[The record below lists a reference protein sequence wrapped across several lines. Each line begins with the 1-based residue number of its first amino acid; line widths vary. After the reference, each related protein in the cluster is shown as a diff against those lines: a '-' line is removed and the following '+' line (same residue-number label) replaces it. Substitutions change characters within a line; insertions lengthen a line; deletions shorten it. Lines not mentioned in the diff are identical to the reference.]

1 MKKVI
6 EYIKKNWLLLAFGIL
21 IGGLIISDMLDQFV
35 WKTGMMFR
43 PNSMYMSFVYI
54 VIFMVGP
61 LIVIENVFKDKYKD
75 IELEEYKDKCE
86 SPKDVGRIIVSG
98 VGKIALIIGS
108 VFGMFW
114 LVGTM
119 QETML
124 ESVIDTSKP
133 YIFISNFSHLPVA
146 TGLGIFVLFVWMFS
160 KKGIVSRDLSDGGK
174 TDFFAAGERARL
186 PLKVKC
192 GIAGCALI
200 VFVFSIGATMLSYDC
215 VTEEGVKIVK
225 LFPCDSTD
233 ALLHLV
239 YEASFDPDEG
249 LVMCDMGMADA
260 VAYACASL
268 LYSLFE
274 KHDAAKSFISLAMA
288 LCGGNENVKR

>member
-6 EYIKKNWLLLAFGIL
+6 EYIKKNWLPLGFGIL
-21 IGGLIISDMLDQFV
+21 IGWIIISDVLDQFV
-35 WKTGMMFR
+35 QKTGMMFR

-54 VIFMVGP
+54 VIFMVVP
-61 LIVIENVFKDKYKD
+61 FIVIENVFKDKYKD

-98 VGKIALIIGS
+98 VGKLALIIGS

-133 YIFISNFSHLPVA
+133 YIFISNFSDLPLA
-146 TGLGIFVLFVWMFS
+146 TGIGMFVLFVWMFS
-160 KKGIVSRDLSDGGK
+160 KKGIVSRDLSDDGK

-186 PLKVKC
+186 PMKVKC

-200 VFVFSIGATMLSYDC
+200 VFVLSIGSTMLSYDC
-215 VTEEGVKIVK
+215 VTEEGVIYKCLWMEKEYAWDDVK
-225 LFPCDSTD
+225 EVAERTVERGAITVVLEMKDGHKVVLGD
-233 ALLHLV
+233 ASIESGV
-239 YEASFDPDEG
+239 E
-249 LVMCDMGMADA
+249 
-260 VAYACASL
+260 SL
-268 LYSLFE
+268 E
-274 KHDAAKSFISLAMA
+274 HKWK
-288 LCGGNENVKR
+288 K

>member
-1 MKKVI
+1 MKNVI

-54 VIFMVGP
+54 VIFMVAP
-61 LIVIENVFKDKYKD
+61 FIVIENVFKDKYKD

-86 SPKDVGRIIVSG
+86 SPKDVGRIILSG
-98 VGKIALIIGS
+98 VGKLALVIGA

-133 YIFISNFSHLPVA
+133 YIFISNFSNLPSA

-174 TDFFAAGERARL
+174 TDFFTAGDRARL
-186 PLKVKC
+186 PMKVKC

-200 VFVFSIGATMLSYDC
+200 VFVLSIGATMLSYDC
-215 VTEEGVKIVK
+215 VTEEGVIYKCLWMEKEYTWDDVK
-225 LFPCDSTD
+225 EVAERTVERGAGTVVLEMKDGHMVILGD
-233 ALLHLV
+233 ASVTHNSDDLEE
-239 YEASFDPDEG
+239 YITS
-249 LVMCDMGMADA
+249 
-260 VAYACASL
+260 
-268 LYSLFE
+268 
-274 KHDAAKSFISLAMA
+274 K
-288 LCGGNENVKR
+288 

>member
-1 MKKVI
+1 M
-6 EYIKKNWLLLAFGIL
+6 
-21 IGGLIISDMLDQFV
+21 IISDMLDQFV
-35 WKTGMMFR
+35 WKTGIMFR

-54 VIFMVGP
+54 VIFMVVP
-61 LIVIENVFKDKYKD
+61 FIVIENVFKDKYKD

-98 VGKIALIIGS
+98 IGKLALVIGF

-133 YIFISNFSHLPVA
+133 YIFISNFSDLPLA
-146 TGLGIFVLFVWMFS
+146 TGIGMFVLFVWMFS

-200 VFVFSIGATMLSYDC
+200 VFVLSIGSTMLSYDC
-215 VTEEGVKIVK
+215 MTEEGVIYKCLWIEKEYAWDDVK
-225 LFPCDSTD
+225 
-233 ALLHLV
+233 
-239 YEASFDPDEG
+239 E
-249 LVMCDMGMADA
+249 
-260 VAYACASL
+260 VAERTVERGAITVVL
-268 LYSLFE
+268 EMKDGHKVVLG
-274 KHDAAKSFISLAMA
+274 DAAIESGVESL
-288 LCGGNENVKR
+288 EHKWKK

>member
-1 MKKVI
+1 MKNVI

-54 VIFMVGP
+54 VIFMVAP
-61 LIVIENVFKDKYKD
+61 FIVIENVFKDKYKD

-86 SPKDVGRIIVSG
+86 SPKDVGRIILSG
-98 VGKIALIIGS
+98 VGKLALVIGA

-133 YIFISNFSHLPVA
+133 YIFISNFSNLPSA

-174 TDFFAAGERARL
+174 TDFFTAGDRARL
-186 PLKVKC
+186 PMKVKC

-200 VFVFSIGATMLSYDC
+200 VFVLSIGATMLSYDC
-215 VTEEGVKIVK
+215 VTEEGVIYKCLWMEKEYTWDDVK
-225 LFPCDSTD
+225 EVAERSVERGAGTVVLEMKDGHMVILGD
-233 ALLHLV
+233 ASVTHNSDDLEE
-239 YEASFDPDEG
+239 YITS
-249 LVMCDMGMADA
+249 
-260 VAYACASL
+260 
-268 LYSLFE
+268 
-274 KHDAAKSFISLAMA
+274 K
-288 LCGGNENVKR
+288 

>member
-1 MKKVI
+1 MKNVI

-21 IGGLIISDMLDQFV
+21 IGGLIISNVLDQFV

-43 PNSMYMSFVYI
+43 PNSWYMCFVYI
-54 VIFMVGP
+54 IFFMVVP
-61 LIVIENVFKDKYKD
+61 FMVIENVFKDKYKD

-86 SPKDVGRIIVSG
+86 SPKDVGRIILSG
-98 VGKIALIIGS
+98 VGKLALVIGS

-133 YIFISNFSHLPVA
+133 YIFISNFSNLPSA
-146 TGLGIFVLFVWMFS
+146 TGIGMFVLFVWMFS

-174 TDFFAAGERARL
+174 TDFFAAGDRARL
-186 PLKVKC
+186 PMKVKC

-200 VFVFSIGATMLSYDC
+200 VFVLSIGATMLSYDC
-215 VTEEGVKIVK
+215 VTEEGVIYKCFWMEKEYAWEDVKAVTERTIERGAGTIVLEMK
-225 LFPCDSTD
+225 DGHMVVL
-233 ALLHLV
+233 
-239 YEASFDPDEG
+239 
-249 LVMCDMGMADA
+249 ADA
-260 VAYACASL
+260 SMTHNSDDL
-268 LYSLFE
+268 EELITSE
-274 KHDAAKSFISLAMA
+274 
-288 LCGGNENVKR
+288 

>member
-1 MKKVI
+1 VKNVI

-21 IGGLIISDMLDQFV
+21 IGGLIISNVLDQFV

-43 PNSMYMSFVYI
+43 PNSWYMCFVYI
-54 VIFMVGP
+54 IFFMVVP
-61 LIVIENVFKDKYKD
+61 FMVIENVFKDKYKD
-75 IELEEYKDKCE
+75 IELKEYKDKCE
-86 SPKDVGRIIVSG
+86 SPKDVGRIILSG
-98 VGKIALIIGS
+98 VGKLALVIGS

-133 YIFISNFSHLPVA
+133 YIFISNFSNLPSA

-174 TDFFAAGERARL
+174 TDFFTAGDRARL
-186 PLKVKC
+186 PMKVKC

-200 VFVFSIGATMLSYDC
+200 VFVLSIGATMLSYDC
-215 VTEEGVKIVK
+215 VTEEGVIYKCFWMEKEYAWEDVKAVTERTIERGAGTIVLEMK
-225 LFPCDSTD
+225 DGHMVVL
-233 ALLHLV
+233 
-239 YEASFDPDEG
+239 
-249 LVMCDMGMADA
+249 ADA
-260 VAYACASL
+260 SMTRNSDDL
-268 LYSLFE
+268 EELITS
-274 KHDAAKSFISLAMA
+274 K
-288 LCGGNENVKR
+288 

>member
-6 EYIKKNWLLLAFGIL
+6 EYIKKNWLPLVFGIL
-21 IGGLIISDMLDQFV
+21 IGWIIISDVLDQFV

-54 VIFMVGP
+54 VIFMVVP
-61 LIVIENVFKDKYKD
+61 FIVIENVFKDKYKD

-98 VGKIALIIGS
+98 VGKLALIIGS

-119 QETML
+119 QEIML

-133 YIFISNFSHLPVA
+133 YIFISNFSDLPLA
-146 TGLGIFVLFVWMFS
+146 TGIGMFVLFVWMFS
-160 KKGIVSRDLSDGGK
+160 KKGIVSRDLSDDGK

-186 PLKVKC
+186 PWKVKC

-200 VFVFSIGATMLSYDC
+200 VFVLSIGSTMLSYDC
-215 VTEEGVKIVK
+215 VTEEGVIYKCLWIEKDYAWDDVK
-225 LFPCDSTD
+225 
-233 ALLHLV
+233 
-239 YEASFDPDEG
+239 E
-249 LVMCDMGMADA
+249 
-260 VAYACASL
+260 VAERTVERGVITVVL
-268 LYSLFE
+268 EMKDGHKVVLG
-274 KHDAAKSFISLAMA
+274 DAAIESGVESL
-288 LCGGNENVKR
+288 EHKWKK

>member
-1 MKKVI
+1 MKNVI

-21 IGGLIISDMLDQFV
+21 IGGMIISDMLDQFV
-35 WKTGMMFR
+35 WKTGIMFR
-43 PNSMYMSFVYI
+43 PNSWYMFFVYI
-54 VIFMVGP
+54 VIFMVVP

-98 VGKIALIIGS
+98 IGKLVLIIGS

-119 QETML
+119 QEAML

-133 YIFISNFSHLPVA
+133 YIFISNFSHLPFA
-146 TGLGIFVLFVWMFS
+146 AGLGMFVLFVWMFS

-174 TDFFAAGERARL
+174 TDFFAAGDRARL
-186 PLKVKC
+186 PMKVKC

-200 VFVFSIGATMLSYDC
+200 VFVLSIGATMLSYDC
-215 VTEEGVKIVK
+215 VTEEGVIYKCFWMEREYGWDDVK
-225 LFPCDSTD
+225 EVAERTVERGAGTVVLEMKDGHMVVF
-233 ALLHLV
+233 
-239 YEASFDPDEG
+239 
-249 LVMCDMGMADA
+249 ADA
-260 VAYACASL
+260 SMTHNSYDLEEYITS
-268 LYSLFE
+268 E
-274 KHDAAKSFISLAMA
+274 
-288 LCGGNENVKR
+288 

>member
-1 MKKVI
+1 MKNVI
-6 EYIKKNWLLLAFGIL
+6 EYIKKNWPLLAFGIL
-21 IGGLIISDMLDQFV
+21 IGGMIISDMLDQFV
-35 WKTGMMFR
+35 WKTGIMFR

-54 VIFMVGP
+54 VIFMVVP
-61 LIVIENVFKDKYKD
+61 FIVIENVFKDKYKD

-98 VGKIALIIGS
+98 VGKLALVIGF

-133 YIFISNFSHLPVA
+133 YIFISNFSDLPLA
-146 TGLGIFVLFVWMFS
+146 TGIGMFVLFVWMFS

-200 VFVFSIGATMLSYDC
+200 VFVLSIGSTMLSYDC
-215 VTEEGVKIVK
+215 VTEEGVIYKCLWIEKEYAWDDVK
-225 LFPCDSTD
+225 
-233 ALLHLV
+233 
-239 YEASFDPDEG
+239 E
-249 LVMCDMGMADA
+249 
-260 VAYACASL
+260 VAERTVERGAITVVL
-268 LYSLFE
+268 EMKDGHKVVLG
-274 KHDAAKSFISLAMA
+274 DAAIESGVESL
-288 LCGGNENVKR
+288 EHKWKK

>member
-1 MKKVI
+1 MKNVI

-21 IGGLIISDMLDQFV
+21 IGGLIISNVLDQFV

-43 PNSMYMSFVYI
+43 PNSWYMCFVYI
-54 VIFMVGP
+54 IFFMVVP
-61 LIVIENVFKDKYKD
+61 FMVIENVFKDKYKD
-75 IELEEYKDKCE
+75 IELKEYKDKCE
-86 SPKDVGRIIVSG
+86 SPKDVGRIILSG
-98 VGKIALIIGS
+98 VGKLALVIGS

-133 YIFISNFSHLPVA
+133 YIFISNFSNLPSA

-174 TDFFAAGERARL
+174 TDFFTAGDRARL
-186 PLKVKC
+186 PMKVKC

-200 VFVFSIGATMLSYDC
+200 VFVLSIGATMLSYDC
-215 VTEEGVKIVK
+215 VTEEGVIYKCLWMEKEYAWEDVKAVTERTIERGAGTIVLEMK
-225 LFPCDSTD
+225 DGHMVVL
-233 ALLHLV
+233 
-239 YEASFDPDEG
+239 
-249 LVMCDMGMADA
+249 ADA
-260 VAYACASL
+260 SMTHNSDDL
-268 LYSLFE
+268 EELITSE
-274 KHDAAKSFISLAMA
+274 
-288 LCGGNENVKR
+288 

>member
-1 MKKVI
+1 MKNVI

-21 IGGLIISDMLDQFV
+21 IGGMIISDMLDQFV
-35 WKTGMMFR
+35 WKTGIMFR
-43 PNSMYMSFVYI
+43 PNSWYMFFVYI
-54 VIFMVGP
+54 VIFMVVP

-98 VGKIALIIGS
+98 IGKLVLIIGS

-119 QETML
+119 QEAML

-133 YIFISNFSHLPVA
+133 YIFISNFSHLPFA
-146 TGLGIFVLFVWMFS
+146 AGLGMFVLFVWMFS

-174 TDFFAAGERARL
+174 TDFFAAGDRARL
-186 PLKVKC
+186 PMKVKC

-200 VFVFSIGATMLSYDC
+200 VFVLSIGATMLSYDC
-215 VTEEGVKIVK
+215 VTEEGVIYKCFWMEREYGWDDVK
-225 LFPCDSTD
+225 EVAERTVERGAGTVVLEMKDGHMVVF
-233 ALLHLV
+233 
-239 YEASFDPDEG
+239 
-249 LVMCDMGMADA
+249 ADA
-260 VAYACASL
+260 SMTHNSDDLEEYITS
-268 LYSLFE
+268 E
-274 KHDAAKSFISLAMA
+274 
-288 LCGGNENVKR
+288 

>member
-1 MKKVI
+1 MKNVI

-21 IGGLIISDMLDQFV
+21 IGGLIISNVLDQFV

-43 PNSMYMSFVYI
+43 PNSWYMCFVYI
-54 VIFMVGP
+54 IFFMVVP
-61 LIVIENVFKDKYKD
+61 FMVIENVFKDKYKD
-75 IELEEYKDKCE
+75 IELKEYKDKCE
-86 SPKDVGRIIVSG
+86 SPKDVGRIILSG
-98 VGKIALIIGS
+98 VGKLALVIGS

-133 YIFISNFSHLPVA
+133 YIFISNFSNLPSA

-174 TDFFAAGERARL
+174 TDFFTAGDRARL
-186 PLKVKC
+186 PMKVKC

-200 VFVFSIGATMLSYDC
+200 VFVLSIGATMLSYDC
-215 VTEEGVKIVK
+215 VTEEGVIYKCFWMEKEYAWEDVKAVTERTIERGAGTIVLEMK
-225 LFPCDSTD
+225 DGHMVVL
-233 ALLHLV
+233 
-239 YEASFDPDEG
+239 
-249 LVMCDMGMADA
+249 ADA
-260 VAYACASL
+260 SMTRNSDDL
-268 LYSLFE
+268 EELITS
-274 KHDAAKSFISLAMA
+274 K
-288 LCGGNENVKR
+288 

>member
-1 MKKVI
+1 MKNVI

-21 IGGLIISDMLDQFV
+21 IGGMIISDMLDQFV
-35 WKTGMMFR
+35 WKTGIMFR
-43 PNSMYMSFVYI
+43 PNSWYMFFVYI
-54 VIFMVGP
+54 VIFMVVP

-98 VGKIALIIGS
+98 IGKLVLIIGS

-119 QETML
+119 QEAML

-133 YIFISNFSHLPVA
+133 YIFISNFSHLPFA
-146 TGLGIFVLFVWMFS
+146 AGLGMFVLFVWMFS

-174 TDFFAAGERARL
+174 TDFFAAGDRARL
-186 PLKVKC
+186 PMKVKC

-200 VFVFSIGATMLSYDC
+200 VFVLSIGATMLSYDC
-215 VTEEGVKIVK
+215 VTEEGVIYKCFWMERKYGWDDVK
-225 LFPCDSTD
+225 EVAERTVERGAGTVVLEMKDGHMVVF
-233 ALLHLV
+233 
-239 YEASFDPDEG
+239 
-249 LVMCDMGMADA
+249 ADA
-260 VAYACASL
+260 SMTHNSDDLEEYITS
-268 LYSLFE
+268 E
-274 KHDAAKSFISLAMA
+274 
-288 LCGGNENVKR
+288 

>member
-215 VTEEGVKIVK
+215 VTEEGVIYKCLWMEKEYEWDDVK
-225 LFPCDSTD
+225 EVAERTVERGVITVVLEMEDGHKVV
-233 ALLHLV
+233 L
-239 YEASFDPDEG
+239 
-249 LVMCDMGMADA
+249 ADA
-260 VAYACASL
+260 SMTHNSDDLEEYITS
-268 LYSLFE
+268 E
-274 KHDAAKSFISLAMA
+274 
-288 LCGGNENVKR
+288 